1 MLSPCTGQVAHAL
14 LTRPPLG
21 CPRIG
26 RSLIGRAS
34 PFDLHVLSTPP
45 AFILS
50 QDQTLIFIC
59 PFQFNW
65 LYCFLGCIFR
75 PPFQDASDTVLLN
88 FSDSQ
93 APLKSPFLSGIFR
106 VALLFICQGPSGL
119 SPVGDRSPPA
129 FLLFLFFQT
138 QLVYIIMYLS
148 ACQQLFKI
156 FFIFYFA
163 NLKPILRSAVA
174 YRDRNT

>member
-93 APLKSPFLSGIFR
+93 APLPDPFLSGIFR

-129 FLLFLFFQT
+129 FFAVPAVSFLSDATRLSYHASF
-138 QLVYIIMYLS
+138 YLS
-148 ACQQLFKI
+148 TG
-156 FFIFYFA
+156 FFGFFHFFFGM
-163 NLKPILRSAVA
+163 PCRCLRGGLL
-174 YRDRNT
+174 Y